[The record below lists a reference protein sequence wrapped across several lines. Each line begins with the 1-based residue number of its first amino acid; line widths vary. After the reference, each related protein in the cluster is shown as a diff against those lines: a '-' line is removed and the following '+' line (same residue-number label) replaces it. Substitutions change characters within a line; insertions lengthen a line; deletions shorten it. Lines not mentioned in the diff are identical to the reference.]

1 MTKLKLVKERKK
13 IVSFVLLL
21 LLCIAFTVPLLWAFG
36 TSFKKNA
43 LTDPISIFPKEFSFK
58 NYVALFSNENAP
70 VLRWFG
76 NSIFV
81 SGVHTV
87 LYLIVASLA
96 GYAFGVLK
104 WKGRNL
110 VFWLLLSTAMIPGII
125 NLVSLYQ
132 LTKTLSIN
140 GTALALILPG
150 LGGVL
155 YMFLLRQNFMMVP
168 KELIEAAKLDGCTSF
183 GIFIRVIVPLSTSTF
198 MVVAMMTFI
207 NSWNDYL
214 WPSVA
219 LAGADVN
226 KLTLPLGI
234 AKLLG
239 DNNMDNGLTMA
250 GAIVSMLPT
259 IIVYLF
265 LQNRIIESVANSGSK
280 E

>member
-104 WKGRNL
+104 WKGRDL